1 MKKIFNAFLALAMVI
16 TAGMS
21 LTSCSVEDNPTTPQ
35 NSLAQ
40 QLVGEWI
47 FELETDGIEDYDFGG
62 ETETLADGATI
73 AILYQ
78 FYDDGR
84 CWKEIN
90 LMKDGRLVDQP
101 VSRYATE
108 ESTYTIDASGRV
120 VIAIKDADTGL
131 DQSEELTFD
140 GSRLTTQFAGAD
152 VPIALIRATDAQTLL
167 YKAESDAWHG
177 GSDGDGGV
185 AVGHPF
191 SESVVGEIVGSDGQ
205 AYAVADKDRLPE
217 GVSAVAMVA
226 YRNDT
231 RGLAVQLFSTRP
243 EKKTWEETQN
253 YVNSLAPVPG
263 ARWMIPTR
271 TDWKNMMLACAKDAE
286 ESWENNAYH
295 IVRAFEF
302 FNMMYKTG
310 IYLSLYAIECWL
322 NEGPEALPTLVRVS
336 DILGTAQFVGLE
348 GDLASTTLSCIPCL
362 TFNAEGHVL
371 SKSVV
376 GEIVGSDGLAYALS
390 DKDYLPTGVSAA
402 AMVAY
407 NNGTSGLAIALS
419 DEPEDMDWSTAN
431 GPSGAAAHTPA
442 VAGQTWKLP
451 SLEEFRQMFISNG
464 GDALQS
470 WGMNRNLTLAGGTP
484 LKESLQDNAGY
495 WMSSEWEGDVA
506 SHMRHYDSRVGY
518 NRVSKDI
525 VSSVRACFAFDAK
538 GRALSESAV
547 GDIVGSDGLAYYV
560 ADKDRLPE
568 GVSAAAMVAYKK
580 GSHGLAIAIAD
591 EPDKMT
597 WTTAM
602 GETGAKAHTP
612 AVVGRT
618 WKMPSP
624 DEWMQM
630 LGGFGDEVTNLG
642 FWKGGFCV
650 NFNAALKAT
659 GGELEPDQYYWASS
673 VVDTKPTHS
682 WVVHSNNGSF
692 LFSGK
697 DKDNDNAAVRACFAF

>member
-16 TAGMS
+16 TAGMT
-21 LTSCSVEDNPTTPQ
+21 LTSCSVDDNPTTPQ

-47 FELETDGIEDYDFGG
+47 FELETDGIEDYDFD
-62 ETETLADGATI
+62 EDTKALAEEAKI
-73 AILYQ
+73 AVLYH
-78 FYDDGR
+78 FYSNGK

-90 LMKDGRLVDQP
+90 LMNGDKLMNQP
-101 VSRYATE
+101 VGRYATE
-108 ESTYTIDASGRV
+108 KSTYTIDASGRV
-120 VIAIKDADTGL
+120 VIAIKDADTGI

-140 GSRLTTQFAGAD
+140 GSRLTTLYAGAD
-152 VPIALIRATDAQTLL
+152 APITLVRATDAQTQF

-177 GSDGDGGV
+177 GSDDGGV
-185 AVGHPF
+185 AEGHPF
-191 SESVVGEIVGSDGQ
+191 SESVVGEIVGSDGL
-205 AYAVADKDRLPE
+205 AYAADAKGRLPE

-226 YRNDT
+226 YRSDT

-243 EKKTWEETQN
+243 EKKTWNEAQN

-271 TDWKNMMLACAKDAE
+271 TDWKNMILACAKEAE
-286 ESWENNAYH
+286 ERSNGNVYAISNAFDFY
-295 IVRAFEF
+295 VKMA
-302 FNMMYKTG
+302 KTG
-310 IYLSLYAIECWL
+310 IYKTLWALPCWV
-322 NEGPEALPTLVRVS
+322 NEGPEALPTTVTLA
-336 DILGTAQFVGLE
+336 DILGTAQFEGLE

-362 TFNAEGHVL
+362 AFSAEGHVL

-376 GEIVGSDGLAYALS
+376 GEIVGSDGLAYAVA

-407 NNGTSGLAIALS
+407 NNGTSGLAIALA

-451 SLEEFRQMFISNG
+451 SLEDFRQMFISTD

-470 WGMNRNLTLAGGTP
+470 WVMNRNLTLAGGTP
-484 LKESLQDNAGY
+484 LKASLQDNAGY

-506 SHMRHYDSRVGY
+506 SHLRHYDSRVGY
-518 NRVSKDI
+518 NRVSKSI
-525 VSSVRACFAFDAK
+525 VSSVRACFAFNAK

-547 GDIVGSDGLAYYV
+547 GDIVGTDGMVYYV
-560 ADKDRLPE
+560 ADKDNLPE
-568 GVSAAAMVAYKK
+568 GVSAAAMVAYKN
-580 GSHGLAIAIAD
+580 GSHGLAIALAD

-612 AVVGRT
+612 VVVGRT

-650 NFNAALKAT
+650 NFNAALKAA

-673 VVDTKPTHS
+673 MFDSDPTHS
-682 WVVHSNNGSF
+682 WVMHSNNGSF
-692 LFSGK
+692 LFTGK
-697 DKDNDNAAVRACFAF
+697 DKDNDNAAVRVCFAF